1 VYFQTSHKTVDLVNK
16 QEHICHFSP
25 DYILLFV
32 YIVSEMLT
40 ESRAEPNESYG
51 YNIYPEIV
59 KGSLVSQDASIFLFW
74 RPEHM
79 INYGKSLY
87 SN

>member
-1 VYFQTSHKTVDLVNK
+1 VYFQTSHNTVDLVNK

-25 DYILLFV
+25 IIYYIFV

-40 ESRAEPNESYG
+40 ESRAEANESYG

-59 KGSLVSQDASIFLFW
+59 TGSLVSQDASSFLFL
-74 RPEHM
+74 RPEPM
-79 INYGKSLY
+79 INY
-87 SN
+87 